1 MSLTAPRRKKRVRQ
15 KIQAPFPVPIK
26 TITGETA
33 SKQHWLYYTGYL
45 CGQSVTVRHTGD
57 MEFLYKMG
65 FFGKGNLSR
74 SRPDY
79 NDKYKWAAITSL
91 NGDRSTIYPRV
102 VNKQWYKR
110 HLQWGGQELQEDEI
124 SEGEEENLNTNSNMD
139 KGDSNKKEISDDMTT
154 DENGQS
160 NGKESDEI
168 KIEDS
173 WAGEPDNEFW
183 GVETNQSDSYKSTD
197 PWDSGAAASWDTAE
211 GDADFWGT
219 GIDNVKSD
227 SCSWK
232 KPTCDMDNDKD
243 SLIVDQANPVTL
255 NQEKTDLNQEQSDV
269 LVANQEKY
277 NSESLKRSAETCS
290 TNSKRAKIETEDKQI
305 PETDDKQKTIPVIA
319 DNCESLTENSDCDQ
333 IDKVDKDLEKV
344 DKVETIDLSSYDL
357 LCHGDDKHGDL
368 FVIPNDNYDKLVKS
382 IKQKLKWRPVLK
394 QNPFPIKEYLQLSL
408 VEAFF
413 LSYGLGC
420 FILKEKENSL
430 NIMSMW
436 KIFCEKQRNFIASYV
451 TYHYFRSKGWVPKSG
466 LKFGCDYIL
475 YKVGPP
481 FYHGSYS
488 VVIQYIEEDGVT
500 PVLEYQQLC
509 LSWRSLC
516 GLNRITEHVAKEVM
530 ICYVVKP
537 KNLTD
542 KELLSPSCI
551 PYFKVKEMLLS
562 RWISSQERQNK
573 EPEEI
578 P

>member
-15 KIQAPFPVPIK
+15 KLQAPFPVPIE

-79 NDKYKWAAITSL
+79 NDKYKWAAITSV
-91 NGDRSTIYPRV
+91 NGERNTIYPRV

-110 HLQWGGQELQEDEI
+110 HLQWGGHELEKDEI
-124 SEGEEENLNTNSNMD
+124 SEGEEEGEEINLNTNSNMD
-139 KGDSNKKEISDDMTT
+139 KGDSIKKEISHNMTT
-154 DENGQS
+154 DENCQS
-160 NGKESDEI
+160 NGEESNEI

-183 GVETNQSDSYKSTD
+183 GVETNQSDSNKNTD
-197 PWDSGAAASWDTAE
+197 LWDSSAAASWDTAE

-219 GIDNVKSD
+219 GIYNIKSD
-227 SCSWK
+227 SCSSK
-232 KPTCDMDNDKD
+232 KPICDMDNKKD
-243 SLIVDQANPVTL
+243 SLVLDQANPAAL
-255 NQEKTDLNQEQSDV
+255 NQGKTNLIQEQSNV
-269 LVANQEKY
+269 FVSNQGNY
-277 NSESLKRSAETCS
+277 NSESLKRLAETCP
-290 TNSKRAKIETEDKQI
+290 TNSKRPKLEAKDRKI
-305 PETDDKQKTIPVIA
+305 PLTDDKRDTTLILP
-319 DNCESLTENSDCDQ
+319 DNRQSLTENSDCDQ
-333 IDKVDKDLEKV
+333 IDKEKI
-344 DKVETIDLSSYDL
+344 DEEERIDLSSYDP
-357 LCHGDDKHGDL
+357 LCRADDNHGDL
-368 FVIPNDNYDKLVKS
+368 FVIPNDHYDESVKS
-382 IKQKLKWRPVLK
+382 NKQKLKWRPVLK

-408 VEAFF
+408 VETFF

-430 NIMSMW
+430 NIVSMW

-500 PVLEYQQLC
+500 PVVGYQQRC

-542 KELLSPSCI
+542 KDLLSPSCI